1 MKKFEYKLPKIFIF
15 HIYSLTIFF
24 FKVEHTHTEEPVK
37 KKHDDN
43 LDVHALYNGL
53 PRWFSGK
60 ESACWCR
67 GQGDGVQPLC

>member
-37 KKHDDN
+37 KKT
-43 LDVHALYNGL
+43 
-53 PRWFSGK
+53 
-60 ESACWCR
+60 
-67 GQGDGVQPLC
+67 